1 MEKFGILSVLPP
13 VLAIFLAL
21 TTRNVFI
28 SLFIGCY
35 SAFVILAR
43 NPLTG
48 IIDTLNSFVKVF
60 AGGGNTIVILSILM
74 IGGIIQ
80 LINKSGGIQGFIN
93 YAIHKKALIKNRK
106 SAQMFSWLVGVA
118 IFTSGT
124 LHCLVAGTIARPLSD
139 AFKVSHEKLTYII
152 RTTSTPVCVLLPLS
166 GWGAFMIGLLQAQG
180 VTDATTALVQ
190 SIPLNFYCLIA
201 VLSVPLVILS
211 GKDIGPMKVAEERA
225 KNFGLLDRPKE
236 DLNGGIEK
244 EAKQRAA
251 AYEGQTETSMYNMIV
266 PLVALIAMILAALYV
281 TGKGSL
287 LKGSGMQALL
297 WGCSFSVFAAALM
310 YITQRIMTF
319 DQFLNNFFTGA
330 GQMISVAAILV
341 LAFSLGDV
349 VKQIGTGAYLA
360 NLFKDILTP
369 ALLPLL
375 IFAISCAIS
384 FATGTSM
391 GTMAVMSPIAI
402 PLAMSI
408 NGHIPLAFAALVG
421 GSIFGDHSSPIS
433 DTAILSCSATGCD
446 VIDHVTS
453 QLPYALLSAALAA
466 VLYLVVGFVTA

>member
-1 MEKFGILSVLPP
+1 MQSLGFISVLPP
-13 VLAIFLAL
+13 LIAILLAL
-21 TTRNVFI
+21 LTRNVYI
-28 SLFIGCY
+28 ALFIGCY
-35 SAFVILAR
+35 SAFTILAG

-60 AGGGNTIVILSILM
+60 AGSGNTIVILSILM

-80 LINKSGGIQGFIN
+80 LINKSGGIQGFIK
-93 YAIHKKALIKNRK
+93 YAIHKKAIIKDRK
-106 SAQMFSWLVGVA
+106 AAQLFSWVVGVL

-124 LHCLVAGTIARPLSD
+124 LHCLIAGTIARPLSD
-139 AFKVSHEKLTYII
+139 IFKVSHEKLTYII

-180 VTDATTALVQ
+180 VQDATTVLAQ

-211 GKDIGPMKVAEERA
+211 GKDIGSMKAAEERA
-225 KNFGLLDRPKE
+225 MTTGLLDRPK
-236 DLNGGIEK
+236 NGADGQS
-244 EAKQRAA
+244 AAAQTAA
-251 AYEGQTETSMYNMIV
+251 AYEGQAETSMFNMV
-266 PLVALIAMILAALYV
+266 APLAALIVMILVALYV

-297 WGCSFSVFAAALM
+297 WGCTFAVFVAGLM
-310 YITQRIMTF
+310 YVSQKIMTF
-319 DQFLNNFFTGA
+319 DKFLGHFFAGA
-330 GQMISVAAILV
+330 GSMLSVAAILM
-341 LAFSLGDV
+341 LAFSLGGV
-349 VKQIGTGAYLA
+349 VKQLGTGGYLA
-360 NLFKDILTP
+360 SIFKEVLTP

-375 IFAISCAIS
+375 IFAISCVIS

-402 PLAMSI
+402 PLAMAVGGS
-408 NGHIPLAFAALVG
+408 IPLAFAALVG

-433 DTAILSCSATGCD
+433 DTAILSCSTSGCD
-446 VIDHVTS
+446 LMDHVTS
-453 QLPYALLSAALAA
+453 QLPYALLSAALATI
-466 VLYLVVGFVTA
+466 LYLIAGFIF

>member
-1 MEKFGILSVLPP
+1 MQSLGFISVLPP
-13 VLAIFLAL
+13 LIAILLAL
-21 TTRNVFI
+21 LTRNVYI
-28 SLFIGCY
+28 ALFIGCY
-35 SAFVILAR
+35 SAFTILAG

-60 AGGGNTIVILSILM
+60 ASSGNTIVILSILM

-80 LINKSGGIQGFIN
+80 LINKSGGIQGFVK
-93 YAIHKKALIKNRK
+93 YAIHKKAIIKDRK
-106 SAQMFSWLVGVA
+106 AAQLFSWIIGVL

-124 LHCLVAGTIARPLSD
+124 LHCLIAGTIARPLSD

-180 VTDATTALVQ
+180 VQDATTVLAQ
-190 SIPLNFYCLIA
+190 SIPFNFYCLIA

-211 GKDIGPMKVAEERA
+211 GKDIGQMKAAEERA
-225 KNFGLLDRPKE
+225 ITTGLLDRPKDGPDGQAAE
-236 DLNGGIEK
+236 T
-244 EAKQRAA
+244 QSAA
-251 AYEGQTETSMYNMIV
+251 AYEGQKESGMLNMV
-266 PLVALIAMILAALYV
+266 APLVALLAMILVALYV

-297 WGCSFSVFAAALM
+297 WGCTFAVFVAGLM
-310 YITQRIMTF
+310 YVPKRIMTF
-319 DQFLNNFFTGA
+319 DKFLGNFFTGA
-330 GQMISVAAILV
+330 GGMLSVAAILM

-349 VKQIGTGAYLA
+349 VKQLGTGGYLA
-360 NLFKDILTP
+360 SIFKEALTP

-375 IFAISCAIS
+375 IFAISCVIS

-402 PLAMSI
+402 PLAMAVSG
-408 NGHIPLAFAALVG
+408 NLPLTFAALVG

-433 DTAILSCSATGCD
+433 DTAILSCSTSGCD
-446 VIDHVTS
+446 LMDHVTS
-453 QLPYALLSAALAA
+453 QLPYALLSAALSV
-466 VLYLVVGFVTA
+466 VLYLVAGFMF

>member
-1 MEKFGILSVLPP
+1 MENLGFISVLPP
-13 VLAIFLAL
+13 LIAIILAL
-21 TTRNVFI
+21 VTRNVYI
-28 SLFIGCY
+28 ALFIGCY
-35 SAFVILAR
+35 SAFTILAG
-43 NPLTG
+43 NPLAG
-48 IIDTLNSFVKVF
+48 IVDTLNSFVKVF
-60 AGGGNTIVILSILM
+60 AGSGNTIVILSILM

-80 LINKSGGIQGFIN
+80 LINKSGGIQGFVK
-93 YAIHKKALIKNRK
+93 YAVHQKALIKDRK
-106 SAQMFSWLVGVA
+106 GAQLFTWIVGVL

-124 LHCLVAGTIARPLSD
+124 LHCLIAGTIARPLSD

-180 VTDATTALVQ
+180 VQDATTVLVQ

-211 GKDIGPMKVAEERA
+211 GKDIGQMKAAEERA
-225 KNFGLLDRPKE
+225 KTTGLLDRPK
-236 DLNGGIEK
+236 NGGS
-244 EAKQRAA
+244 AADAQSAA
-251 AYEGQTETSMYNMIV
+251 AYEGQKESSTLNMV
-266 PLVALIAMILAALYV
+266 LPLVALILMILVALFV

-297 WGCSFSVFAAALM
+297 WGCSFSVLVAGLM
-310 YITQRIMTF
+310 YIAQKIMTF
-319 DQFLNNFFTGA
+319 NKFLDTFFVGA
-330 GQMISVAAILV
+330 GSMLSVAAILM

-349 VKQIGTGAYLA
+349 VKALGTGGYLA
-360 NLFKDILTP
+360 SIFKGFLTP

-375 IFAISCAIS
+375 IFAISCLIS

-402 PLAMSI
+402 PLAMAVGG
-408 NGHIPLAFAALVG
+408 NVALAFAALVG

-433 DTAILSCSATGCD
+433 DTAILSCSTSGCD
-446 VIDHVTS
+446 LMDHVTS
-453 QLPYALLSAALAA
+453 QLPYALLSAALAT
-466 VLYLVVGFVTA
+466 VLYLVAGFML